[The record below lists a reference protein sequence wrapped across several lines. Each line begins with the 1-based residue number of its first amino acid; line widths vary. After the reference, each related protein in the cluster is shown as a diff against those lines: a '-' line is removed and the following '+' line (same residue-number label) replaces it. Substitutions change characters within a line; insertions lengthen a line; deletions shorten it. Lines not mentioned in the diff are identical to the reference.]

1 MLTKASAQ
9 LAGEQEVND
18 VIRKADRGVGNARI
32 DKRAELGAPVVKRGR
47 GRPRKVRK
55 FDEDPKNESKMP
67 MEIKHEVKYG
77 EENKE
82 PAVIIE
88 SVFVGP
94 VTTA

>member
-47 GRPRKVRK
+47 GRPRKE
-55 FDEDPKNESKMP
+55 FAENQEDEGQKNSEKNNQTN
-67 MEIKHEVKYG
+67 G
-77 EENKE
+77 L
-82 PAVIIE
+82 
-88 SVFVGP
+88 
-94 VTTA
+94 